1 MTSAITGLILICVI
15 FGMPITGLMIG
26 LLGWPKWLFIV
37 CPLPSAGIA
46 VLSFDAASTND
57 TAAFFG
63 WIYGCFAA
71 LTVILEVTGYLVAR
85 YRDARPASHGRPR

>member
-1 MTSAITGLILICVI
+1 MTSAITGVILICVI
-15 FGMPITGLMIG
+15 FGMPTAGLMIG
-26 LLGWPKWLFIV
+26 LLGWPKLLYII

-85 YRDARPASHGRPR
+85 NRDARPVTSRRPR